1 MVGVCVAYSQMFV
14 NALLPCYHSKSNR
27 TRKIQKVFVSFFIA
41 MSFVMQNFSENHL
54 LYFDEFSKCLS
65 LSLSASFCV
74 RAVSPITFNLNFS
87 ADYTLVLL
95 TYCELFWLCVFLENQ
110 NICKKLTCKN
120 SAWMP
125 CHLLTKIRIHEQR
138 NEMIFD
144 LFPMRCSIFVL
155 IQDESVDATRV
166 MGSHIRL

>member
-1 MVGVCVAYSQMFV
+1 MY
-14 NALLPCYHSKSNR
+14 ALR
-27 TRKIQKVFVSFFIA
+27 IR
-41 MSFVMQNFSENHL
+41 
-54 LYFDEFSKCLS
+54 KCLSTHFFLATTQNQTELEKFKKCLFLFSLLCHLWCKISVRIIFYISMNFPNVS